1 MVAASGLA
9 AGVDRLSL
17 LETFVRIVEAGSLSA
32 AAEQLGST
40 QPTISRRLQA
50 LERSLGVRLLNRST
64 RALALTEEGQRCFAR
79 ARELLGAWQSFESD
93 MHGEGE
99 EPSGTLRVV
108 VPHALG
114 QQHFVPAMVDY
125 LRRYPRVSVEW
136 MLDDEVQ
143 SLVAQ
148 GIDCMIR
155 VGEVTDLGLVAVK
168 LMEVERIAVAAPSL
182 LQGQSVPL
190 EPSAL
195 GDLPWLA
202 FRTFYR
208 TTVTLTHLRDK
219 RTQELPVAPRMSTDS
234 LYALKSAAL
243 LGLGACVVS
252 AWVVADELADGR
264 LVQLAP
270 EWRAAP
276 QPVFAAFPQAPIY
289 PAKLRR
295 FIEAVRRVVPTSVA
309 GPAPGAKPRPQP

>member
-1 MVAASGLA
+1 M
-9 AGVDRLSL
+9 DRLSL

-64 RALALTEEGQRCFAR
+64 RALMLTEEGQRCFAR
-79 ARELLGAWQSFESD
+79 ARELLGAWRAFESD

-108 VPHALG
+108 APHALG
-114 QQHFVPAMVDY
+114 QQHFIGAVVEY
-125 LRRYPRVSVEW
+125 LRRHPRVSVEW
-136 MLDDEVQ
+136 LLHDEVQ

-148 GIDCMIR
+148 GIDCVIQ

-168 LMEVERIAVAAPSL
+168 LSEVERIAVAAPSL
-182 LQGQSVPL
+182 LRGRGVPR
-190 EPSAL
+190 EPSEL

-202 FRTFYR
+202 FRLFYR
-208 TTVTLTHLRDK
+208 STVTMTHLRDK
-219 RTQELPVAPRMSTDS
+219 RTQEFQISPRMSTDS
-234 LYALKSAAL
+234 IYAMKNAAL
-243 LGLGACVVS
+243 LGLGACVIS
-252 AWVVADELADGR
+252 AWVVADELAQGS
-264 LVQLAP
+264 LVRLAP

-295 FIEAVRRVVPTSVA
+295 FIEAVRTVMPALVA
-309 GPAPGAKPRPQP
+309 G

>member
-1 MVAASGLA
+1 MNRSTSRKQPAAAASGLA

-50 LERSLGVRLLNRST
+50 LERSLGARLLNRST
-64 RALALTEEGQRCFAR
+64 RALVLTEEGQRCFAR
-79 ARELLGAWQSFESD
+79 ARELLEAWQAFESD
-93 MHGEGE
+93 MHGGGE

-108 VPHALG
+108 APHALG
-114 QQHFVPAMVDY
+114 QQHFIGAVVDY

-136 MLDDEVQ
+136 ILNDEVQ
-143 SLVAQ
+143 NLVAQ
-148 GIDCMIR
+148 GIDCVIR

-168 LMEVERIAVAAPSL
+168 LSEVERIAVAAPSL
-182 LQGQSVPL
+182 LQGSSVPR
-190 EPSAL
+190 EPSEL
-195 GDLPWLA
+195 GGLPWLA
-202 FRTFYR
+202 LRTFYR
-208 TTVTLTHLRDK
+208 TTVAMTHLRDK
-219 RTQELPVAPRMSTDS
+219 RTQEFSIAPRLSTDN
-234 LYALKSAAL
+234 LHAMKNAAL
-243 LGLGACVVS
+243 LGLGACVIS
-252 AWVVADELADGR
+252 AWVVSSELAEGS

-276 QPVFAAFPQAPIY
+276 LPVFVAFPQAPIY

-295 FIEAVRRVVPTSVA
+295 FIEAVRKVTQAA
-309 GPAPGAKPRPQP
+309 GSRA